1 MEKKFIKVS
10 HEDIEEIHRGILGVE
25 SMVVVESEVD
35 FVNDLIKEGD
45 YLTAGLSLCDLGYFH
60 IARDTIE
67 KLKMK
72 QESEDEK
79 DEKKGEKKITD
90 KIEDFINGVK
100 AV

>member
-10 HEDIEEIHRGILGVE
+10 HDDIKDLHRGILGVE

-60 IARDTIE
+60 IARDKIE

-79 DEKKGEKKITD
+79 DEKKGEKKLTD
-90 KIEDFINGVK
+90 KVQDFINGVK